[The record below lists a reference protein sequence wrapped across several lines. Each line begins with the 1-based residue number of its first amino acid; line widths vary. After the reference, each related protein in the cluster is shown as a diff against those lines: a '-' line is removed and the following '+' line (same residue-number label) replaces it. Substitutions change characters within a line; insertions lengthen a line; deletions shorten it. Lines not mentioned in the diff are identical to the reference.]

1 MMSERSMLSSSSSS
15 SRLTSCSAKVIWC
28 SSASLRL
35 VLHDIELL
43 TGLGNLCLLIFQ
55 IAFIATTL
63 CFFLTLALLEV
74 ANGGGM
80 CGQLTLDTAD
90 AARRR
95 FERGADLSDLNVE
108 LL

>member
-1 MMSERSMLSSSSSS
+1 
-15 SRLTSCSAKVIWC
+15 
-28 SSASLRL
+28 
-35 VLHDIELL
+35 L

-95 FERGADLSDLNVE
+95 FERADCCNPSSFVDEAMPTSWWPASGVYE
-108 LL
+108 PPQTSGGQRSRR